1 MRSLLWQLA
10 GILTMASFLAL
21 SGCGGNKAPAIEAQ
35 NLLDASQTLNL
46 AQPKKPT
53 LLVFWATNCSSC
65 IEEIPSI
72 IALQQMYGDKIH
84 IVGVAMS
91 FDDPTTLK
99 QFVVQRQLPYMI
111 THDTKGDIALG
122 FGKIFVT
129 PTNLLL
135 SPEGK
140 IVWKNV
146 GDLDKVTLQ
155 KRINEML

>member
-1 MRSLLWQLA
+1 MVSMTWLSGWLWLTSLLLLA
-10 GILTMASFLAL
+10 GC
-21 SGCGGNKAPAIEAQ
+21 SGNQAPNIQ
-35 NLLDASQTLNL
+35 VTGLIDTSQTLNL
-46 AQPKKPT
+46 AQPAKPT
-53 LLVFWATNCSSC
+53 LVVFWATNCSSC

-72 IALQQMYGDKIH
+72 IALQKHYGDKIH

-91 FDDPTTLK
+91 FDDAKTLK
-99 QFVVQRQLPYMI
+99 NFVTQRQLPYLI
-111 THDTKGDIALG
+111 THDTQGDIALG

-135 SPEGK
+135 SADGK

-155 KRINEML
+155 KRIDEML